1 MKNDCDLY
9 LLGEV
14 SRTLGCEPYRI
25 VYLLTT
31 GKVPE
36 PRLRIG
42 NRRLFTGDDIAR
54 LALKLGIETRL
65 EGAARRG
72 DE

>member
-1 MKNDCDLY
+1 MRTDDLH

-14 SRTLGCEPYRI
+14 SRRLGCAPYRI

-42 NRRLFTGDDIAR
+42 NRRLFTTEDIAR
-54 LALKLGIETRL
+54 IANQLGVRTRL
-65 EGAARRG
+65 EGAVRSG

>member
-1 MKNDCDLY
+1 MRTNDLH

-14 SRTLGCEPYRI
+14 SRRLGCAPYRI
-25 VYLLTT
+25 VYLLAT

-42 NRRLFTGDDIAR
+42 NRRLFTTEDIAR
-54 LALKLGIETRL
+54 I
-65 EGAARRG
+65 AARLGVQTRPG
-72 DE
+72 VAPRRCDE